1 MDIAQNAPET
11 VFMAQD
17 EAGLY
22 LQSTTIAVW
31 YQRGQS
37 PVVRIDPGR
46 EKSCFYGSLN
56 LLTGEEIAM
65 QTPLMNGEMTAKHLK
80 QILDAYPDRP
90 ILLFWDRAPWHKGAA
105 IRQLLEEN
113 PRLELIFFPVA
124 SPELNPQE
132 HVWKATRKAISHNH
146 FVPRLAELAKR
157 FEDHLTSNTF
167 ASSFLDRFGYNAIR
181 PMFI

>member
-56 LLTGEEIAM
+56 LLTGEEIVLQA
-65 QTPLMNGEMTAKHLK
+65 PLMNGEMTAKHLK
-80 QILDAYPDRP
+80 QILDAYPDCP
-90 ILLFWDRAPWHKGAA
+90 ILIFWDRAPWHKGPV
-105 IRQLLEEN
+105 IRQLLE
-113 PRLELIFFPVA
+113 L
-124 SPELNPQE
+124 
-132 HVWKATRKAISHNH
+132 
-146 FVPRLAELAKR
+146 
-157 FEDHLTSNTF
+157 
-167 ASSFLDRFGYNAIR
+167 
-181 PMFI
+181 